1 MGGGEGGEGGEGIE
15 VDKTGV
21 VCVLTKT
28 DGDVKER
35 GSRGGGVMGK
45 GWMEKGG

>member
-1 MGGGEGGEGGEGIE
+1 MGRCGGGIE
-15 VDKTGV
+15 VDKTGE

-28 DGDVKER
+28 DGEAKER
-35 GSRGGGVMGK
+35 VGRGGGVMGK